1 MFKRAFLV
9 ISILIITINISDAQ
23 VFIKTSDLFP
33 VSTSGSKTGELN
45 IIQDQRADTLISRYI
60 LANRFLNGGMDGF
73 RIQIFRGS
81 NRTAR
86 EESNKVR
93 AAFMGLYPEIPSYAE
108 YAEPGWFLVRVGDFR
123 TKMEGT
129 KSLYMIRKKYPNA
142 YLVPCI
148 INFPDLKKD

>member
-1 MFKRAFLV
+1 MFKRAFLI
-9 ISILIITINISDAQ
+9 ISILIIAVNISDAQ

-33 VSTSGSKTGELN
+33 VTRPDSKGGELN
-45 IIQDQRADTLISRYI
+45 IIQDQRADTLMSRYI
-60 LANRFLNGGMDGF
+60 LANRFLKGGMEGY
-73 RIQIFRGS
+73 RIQIFRNS
-81 NRTAR
+81 TRTAR

-93 AAFMGLYPEIPSYAE
+93 ADFMVLFPDITSYIE
-108 YAEPGWFLVRVGDFR
+108 YAEPGWFLVKVGDFR

-142 YLVPCI
+142 YLVPSI

>member
-9 ISILIITINISDAQ
+9 ICILVIAVNIIDAQ
-23 VFIKTSDLFP
+23 IFIRASDLFP
-33 VSTSGSKTGELN
+33 VIKPESKTGELN
-45 IIQDQRADTLISRYI
+45 IYQSPNADTLISRYI
-60 LANRFLNGGMDGF
+60 LGNRFLKGGMEGY
-73 RIQIFRGS
+73 RIQIYRISG
-81 NRTAR
+81 RTAR
-86 EESNKVR
+86 EEANKGR
-93 AAFMGLYPEIPSYAE
+93 ADFMVLFPEIISYIE

-142 YLVPCI
+142 YLVPSI

>member
-9 ISILIITINISDAQ
+9 VSILIFTIHICDAQ
-23 VFIKTSDLFP
+23 IFIKTSDLFP
-33 VSTSGSKTGELN
+33 VNMPDSKAGELN
-45 IIQDQRADTLISRYI
+45 IIQDQRADTLMSRYI
-60 LANRFLNGGMDGF
+60 LSNRFLKGGMEGF
-73 RIQIFRGS
+73 RIQIFRNS
-81 NRTAR
+81 TRTAR

-93 AAFMGLYPEIPSYAE
+93 ADFMVIYPEITSYID

-129 KSLYMIRKKYPNA
+129 KSLYTIRKKYPNA
-142 YLVPCI
+142 YFVKCI

>member
-9 ISILIITINISDAQ
+9 ISVLILSVNISDAQ
-23 VFIKTSDLFP
+23 IFIKTSDLFP
-33 VSTSGSKTGELN
+33 VNIPDSRAGELN
-45 IIQDQRADTLISRYI
+45 IIQDQSADTLMSRYI
-60 LANRFLNGGMDGF
+60 LGNRFLKGGMSGY
-73 RIQIFRGS
+73 RIQIFRNS

-93 AAFMGLYPEIPSYAE
+93 ADFMVLFPDMTSYIE
-108 YAEPGWFLVRVGDFR
+108 YAEPGWFLVKVGDFR

-129 KSLYMIRKKYPNA
+129 KSLYMIRRKYPNA
-142 YLVPCI
+142 YLVPSI

>member
-9 ISILIITINISDAQ
+9 VSLLVLAINISDAQ
-23 VFIKTSDLFP
+23 IFIKTSDLFP
-33 VSTSGSKTGELN
+33 VNKPDSKAGELN
-45 IIQDQRADTLISRYI
+45 LIQDQRVDTLMSRYI
-60 LANRFLNGGMDGF
+60 LGNRFLKGGMEGF
-73 RIQIFRGS
+73 RIQIYRGS
-81 NRTAR
+81 SRSAR

-93 AAFMGLYPEIPSYAE
+93 ADFMSSFPDFPSYAE

-129 KSLYMIRKKYPNA
+129 KSLYLIRKKYANA

>member
-1 MFKRAFLV
+1 MFKKTFLV
-9 ISILIITINISDAQ
+9 AIILIFIVNIGDAQ
-23 VFIKTSDLFP
+23 IFVKASDLFP
-33 VSTSGSKTGELN
+33 QTLPDSRAGELN
-45 IIQDQRADTLISRYI
+45 LVQDQSVDTLISRYI
-60 LANRFLNGGMDGF
+60 LGNRFLNGGMQGY
-73 RIQIFRGS
+73 RIQIYRGS

-93 AAFMGLYPEIPSYAE
+93 ADFLISFPDITSYIE

-129 KSLYMIRKKYPNA
+129 KTFYMVRKKYPNA
-142 YLVPCI
+142 YLVPCV

>member
-1 MFKRAFLV
+1 MLKRTFLV
-9 ISILIITINISDAQ
+9 VSLLILAFNISDAQ
-23 VFIKTSDLFP
+23 IFIKTSDLFP
-33 VSTSGSKTGELN
+33 VTVPDSRAGELN
-45 IIQDQRADTLISRYI
+45 IIQDQRADTLMSRYI
-60 LANRFLNGGMDGF
+60 LGNRFLNGGMEGF
-73 RIQIFRGS
+73 RIQIFRNS

-93 AAFMGLYPEIPSYAE
+93 ADFMVSFPEITSYIE
-108 YAEPGWFLVRVGDFR
+108 YAEPGWFLVKVGDYR

-142 YLVPCI
+142 YLVPSI